1 MNSEGLG
8 ICACEQ
14 QQTGKTYPKKCSREA
29 PGDGGR
35 KVGNRWRWQRAGR
48 QMLLLSLQRLQK
60 SCFNCPSGQEL
71 KSDPKNSLN
80 VDGVMSGKD

>member
-1 MNSEGLG
+1 MEAGRWETGGDGKGLG
-8 ICACEQ
+8 
-14 QQTGKTYPKKCSREA
+14 GKCC
-29 PGDGGR
+29 
-35 KVGNRWRWQRAGR
+35 W
-48 QMLLLSLQRLQK
+48 LSLQWLQK